1 MKKASG
7 QQRPKRH
14 HDRTF
19 GWQAWEGDQ
28 DNVLVSLFFMQ

>member
-7 QQRPKRH
+7 QQRPKRRH
-14 HDRTF
+14 GRTF
-19 GWQAWEGDQ
+19 GCQAQEGDQ